1 MEASGGASSGDS
13 MPAGPK
19 YQGVGPS
26 VAKALITKKMPT
38 PGHGPTTAVPKA
50 PRVSLEGRE
59 SIAEVNDIRY
69 RAPSGPRAVPV
80 RAASRPRASMPRPS
94 SRGPPPMASA
104 PGQRTRTPRDL
115 IGPDSAAAGS
125 GAAGSG
131 AAGSG
136 AAAAELPPMRGSVSM
151 ASGSVGG
158 AEAAGDWSP
167 PELPSGDW
175 RSGQAGS
182 MDGAAAGSMP
192 EAAGPAA
199 SMRPDGTPPPPPPPE
214 AVPARSMRPPLPER
228 RHPDD
233 KTYFNR
239 QWADDLADP
248 NNFTEQQFH
257 WLQNNPLQLNVLRQ
271 QRIREQNP
279 NARFDTELEHPQW
292 FRGVARD
299 DVQPPEYNDHWGTKG
314 DFSGYKVRLLNV
326 SPTMGELR
334 HWELATEIYSWFD
347 RFCSRF
353 NVVLAQDPRD
363 IDVNLGGRT
372 KSGVCNVWLTFRYCQ
387 DAFTAF
393 IAFQYAWS
401 NCPFLYADEQAS
413 MQFYWGSSTGFK
425 FVDCQCGRRDH
436 PDRRGGRALMDD
448 PTFHDV

>member
-1 MEASGGASSGDS
+1 

-19 YQGVGPS
+19 FQGTGTP
-26 VAKALITKKMPT
+26 VAKPLIQKSMPT

-59 SIAEVNDIRY
+59 SIAEVNDMRF

-80 RAASRPRASMPRPS
+80 RPTSRPRASMPRPS
-94 SRGPPPMASA
+94 SRGPPPIASA

-115 IGPDSAAAGS
+115 IGTDSAAAGS

-131 AAGSG
+131 SAGSG

-214 AVPARSMRPPLPER
+214 AAPAISMRPPMPER

-233 KTYFNR
+233 TTFFNR

-257 WLQNNPLQLNVLRQ
+257 WLQNNPLQINVLHNE
-271 QRIREQNP
+271 RIREQNP
-279 NARFDTELEHPQW
+279 NARFEMQLEHPRTED
-292 FRGVARD
+292 FLGVARNS
-299 DVQPPEYNDHWGTKG
+299 VQPPDYCEHWGARG
-314 DFSGYKVRLLNV
+314 DHSGYKVRLLNV
-326 SPTMGELR
+326 SPTMAELSY
-334 HWELATEIYSWFD
+334 WEIADEIRSWFD
-347 RFCSRF
+347 RFCSKF
-353 NVVLAQDPRD
+353 NVILAQDPRD
-363 IDVNLGGRT
+363 IDVNTGRRAH
-372 KSGVCNVWLTFRYCQ
+372 SGVCNVWMTFKYCQ

-393 IAFQYAWS
+393 IAFHYAWS
-401 NCPFLYADEQAS
+401 NCPILYEDQQRS
-413 MQFYWGSSTGFK
+413 MQYYWGNSTGVL
-425 FVDCQCGRRDH
+425 FVECQYGRNDR
-436 PDRRGGRALMDD
+436 PGRRGGRALMDD
-448 PTFHDV
+448 QTFVDV